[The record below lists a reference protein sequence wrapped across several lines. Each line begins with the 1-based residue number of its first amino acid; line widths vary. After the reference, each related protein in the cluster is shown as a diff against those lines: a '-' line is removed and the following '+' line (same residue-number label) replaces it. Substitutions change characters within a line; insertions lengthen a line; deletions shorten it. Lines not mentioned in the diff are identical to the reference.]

1 MGGGEGSTRTWEEL
15 RSSHRG
21 DLFQHRDSIGAP
33 VAAAVSLHIYESV
46 SISFSVMGGRN
57 WLEV

>member
-1 MGGGEGSTRTWEEL
+1 
-15 RSSHRG
+15 
-21 DLFQHRDSIGAP
+21 